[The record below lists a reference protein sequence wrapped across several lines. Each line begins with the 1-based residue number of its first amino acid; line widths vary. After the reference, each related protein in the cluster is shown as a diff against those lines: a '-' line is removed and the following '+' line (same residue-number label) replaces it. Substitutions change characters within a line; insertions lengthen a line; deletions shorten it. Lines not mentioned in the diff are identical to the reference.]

1 MTINCKKNAR
11 DMSGLSK
18 EDQKQLESD
27 IKNPSNLAGLSGT
40 SMAEPVPKFN
50 QADCEVIFKND
61 HNAWIVLGRDRPASR
76 ASGYGGE
83 GATGAGTIDL
93 VVGRMSWNPKSDIY
107 VDPNFESDA
116 ARIYISQ
123 KTDIDKNFQL
133 AKGGVG
139 DSKAKSGIGIKADA
153 VRIVGREGI
162 KIVAGT
168 SRSKRNSAGG
178 KVHAQAIGIDLLG
191 TNDDSVKIKSF
202 RKTKNLQHLVRGENL
217 VEALKD
223 LVDGIVDLNQRF
235 NDFVI
240 GQMEYNKSLAS
251 HTHIASAAGTLTAPS
266 GEAISKYIPTTV
278 KQFINSS
285 SKDWP
290 QRINLNSWKNNYLND
305 TWTTYILS
313 RHNRTT

>member
-11 DMSGLSK
+11 DMNGLSK

-40 SMAEPVPKFN
+40 TMIEPVPKFN
-50 QADCEVIFKND
+50 QADCEVVFKND

-76 ASGYGGE
+76 ASGHGGE

-123 KTDIDKNFQL
+123 RTDIDKNFQL
-133 AKGGVG
+133 VKGGVG

-153 VRIVGREGI
+153 VRIMGREGI

-202 RKTKNLQHLVRGENL
+202 KKVKSLQHLVKGENL
-217 VEALKD
+217 VDAMEI
-223 LVDGIVDLNQRF
+223 LVDEIVDLNQRL
-235 NDFVI
+235 NSFVTE
-240 GQMEYNKSLAS
+240 QMRYNKSLAT
-251 HTHIASAAGTLTAPS
+251 HTHISAPAGPTTPS
-266 GEAISKYIPTTV
+266 GEAISAYIPATV
-278 KQFINSS
+278 KQFMNCS

-290 QRINLNSWKNNYLND
+290 QRINLNSFKNNFLTD
-305 TWTTYILS
+305 TYTTYILS

>member
-1 MTINCKKNAR
+1 MAINCKKPAR

-27 IKNPSNLAGLSGT
+27 IKSPSNLAGLSGT

-50 QADCEVIFKND
+50 QADCEVVFKND

-83 GATGAGTIDL
+83 GCTGAGAIDL

-123 KTDIDKNFQL
+123 RTDIDKNFQL
-133 AKGGVG
+133 VKGGVG

-191 TNDDSVKIKSF
+191 TNDDSVKVKGP
-202 RKTKNLQHLVRGENL
+202 RKTKKLQHLVRGDNL
-217 VEALKD
+217 VEALEV
-223 LVDGIVDLNQRF
+223 LVDEIVDLNQRF

-240 GQMEYNKSLAS
+240 EQMEYNKSLAG
-251 HTHIASAAGTLTAPS
+251 HMHIASAPGAPTAPS

-290 QRINLNSWKNNYLND
+290 QRINLNNWKNNYLND